1 MTVVPELKPQDVG
14 VAIPIA
20 PQISPETYTYDYIIV
35 GGGTAG
41 SVLASR
47 LSEDPSVSVLVI
59 ERGPVADTW
68 ASRVPLLSSNIF
80 DKDGPI
86 RTWWSLPMRNANNR
100 FAQIMSS
107 EALGGVSRINGL
119 LYTRGTPGDYNQW
132 KALGNPGWGYEN
144 LEPYFVKSEKTSS
157 HPASKFRG
165 HDGVWQNRTSK
176 DPYHTNQY
184 IVRALQKAGIEQVP
198 DLNAPDAPAAC
209 VGRTDHIVD
218 NDHNR
223 SSTNRAFLSPQLTQ
237 ERKSRLKICTST
249 LVTRIELV
257 GLGDELR
264 AVGVHFEA
272 NDPRLARQQYFS
284 RARREVV
291 LCAGALASPQILM
304 LSGLGP
310 EEHLRQK
317 GIPVV
322 RDLPA
327 VGGHLQD
334 HVGLPIMF
342 EVPMRDS
349 VHQLQTNPLKA
360 AVEFGKYLVAGRGIL
375 SHPLELM
382 STFVPTRLLDEDLSL
397 STNDARELDASIPKN
412 RPDIEFMHI
421 PSNSTQYD
429 IPGKGIFTLNTVLIR
444 PKSEGTVRLQ
454 TSNPRARPDVD
465 LGFFTS
471 PDDLVPLRK
480 GVRLA
485 MRIADDVVK
494 QGYPLKHLLV
504 PDGKTEDDIDRFI
517 RANAATSWHYTS
529 TCRMGQETHG
539 SQESVV
545 DAELKVHGV
554 QGLRVCDA
562 SVFPEIIGSH
572 TMAPAVV
579 VAEKC
584 AAMMRGQV
592 Q

>member
-14 VAIPIA
+14 VAVPIA
-20 PQISPETYTYDYIIV
+20 PQISLDTYAYDYIII
-35 GGGTAG
+35 GGGTSG

-59 ERGPVADTW
+59 ERGPVAETW
-68 ASRVPLLSSNIF
+68 TSRVPLLSSNIF

-132 KALGNPGWGYEN
+132 KALGNPGWGYED

-165 HDGVWQNRTSK
+165 HDEPDLQRSL
-176 DPYHTNQY
+176 PYESIVKIADS

-218 NDHNR
+218 NDHDR

-249 LVTRIELV
+249 LVTRLELA
-257 GLGDELR
+257 GLGDEFR

-272 NDPRLARQQYFS
+272 NDPRLARQQYFAK
-284 RARREVV
+284 ARREVV

-317 GIPVV
+317 GISVV

-327 VGGHLQD
+327 VGNHLQD

-349 VHQLQTNPLKA
+349 VHQLQTNPLMA

-397 STNDARELDASIPKN
+397 STHDARELDASIPKN
-412 RPDIEFMHI
+412 RPDIEFM
-421 PSNSTQYD
+421 
-429 IPGKGIFTLNTVLIR
+429 
-444 PKSEGTVRLQ
+444 
-454 TSNPRARPDVD
+454 
-465 LGFFTS
+465 
-471 PDDLVPLRK
+471 
-480 GVRLA
+480 
-485 MRIADDVVK
+485 
-494 QGYPLKHLLV
+494 
-504 PDGKTEDDIDRFI
+504 
-517 RANAATSWHYTS
+517 
-529 TCRMGQETHG
+529 
-539 SQESVV
+539 
-545 DAELKVHGV
+545 
-554 QGLRVCDA
+554 
-562 SVFPEIIGSH
+562 
-572 TMAPAVV
+572 
-579 VAEKC
+579 
-584 AAMMRGQV
+584 
-592 Q
+592 